1 VIDQGDS
8 GPRTPIAK
16 HAWILVPILAFFV
29 YAVSFNSFPA
39 IERQK
44 GLLGDAG
51 NFKILIER
59 WSLGTKLGNEYAT
72 SPRTL
77 EDVAQKHKV
86 HHALFGIVGRP
97 VYLLAKPVYAAAGW
111 DPGKAVY
118 AVNALI
124 GALTL
129 VLLYGFLRQ
138 VNRFGNPLIPFV
150 ALYAFSLSAWLWG
163 SAPGSWPL
171 SGAGTLLILYLSS
184 RRALPPA
191 VLAAMLGVFM
201 LNNMT
206 LGVLVIALGV
216 PILAEE
222 RPLLGRLAR
231 WASLGL
237 IAGGVWLGL
246 LLLLSRFDDSFRP
259 DRLIAYSAWF
269 KQYLGET
276 APLTSLYPWKSI
288 LSNMFL
294 TAFTSNQPNPRIPPE
309 AVLFTLRGGGIGAVA
324 TLAVVAL
331 LVAGFWSGGRM
342 VREQARQ
349 AGWRR
354 VLQEEPSIPLVVHL
368 AVLVGVTAALSYTS
382 GLWYAP
388 TYLPLVVI
396 LLCRYLDLR
405 ERRWQIL
412 TYGTIALVIINNAV
426 QIDRFR
432 DALRVMP

>member
-1 VIDQGDS
+1 VIDPGDS
-8 GPRTPIAK
+8 GPRTTIARR
-16 HAWILVPILAFFV
+16 AWILVPILAFFV
-29 YAVSFNSFPA
+29 YAWSFNSFPA

-51 NFKILIER
+51 NFNVLLER

-72 SPRTL
+72 NPRRL

-86 HHALFGIVGRP
+86 HHALFGMLGRP
-97 VYLLAKPVYAAAGW
+97 VYLIAKPVYAAAGW
-111 DPGKAVY
+111 DPAKAVY

-129 VLLYGFLRQ
+129 VLLYYFLKYI
-138 VNRFGNPLIPFV
+138 NRYGNPLTPFV

-171 SGAGTLLILYLSS
+171 SGACTLLILYLSA
-184 RRALPPA
+184 RRALPRA

-216 PILAEE
+216 PIIAEE

-246 LLLLSRFDDSFRP
+246 LMLLSYFDDSFRP
-259 DRLIAYSAWF
+259 DRVIAYSAWF

-288 LSNMFL
+288 LSNMFV
-294 TAFTSNQPNPRIPPE
+294 TAFASNQPNPRIPPE
-309 AVLFTLRGGGIGAVA
+309 AVLFTLRGGGIGAVS

-331 LVAGFWSGGRM
+331 LSAAIWNGVTTLRG
-342 VREQARQ
+342 QARQ
-349 AGWRR
+349 EGWRR
-354 VLQEEPSIPLVVHL
+354 LLQEELTIPLVVHCM
-368 AVLVGVTAALSYTS
+368 VLIGVTAALSYTS

-405 ERRWQIL
+405 ERRWQLL
-412 TYGTIALVIINNAV
+412 TYGTIALVIINNVV